1 MKWRSTP
8 AAPSTTHPTTNEKN
22 MQFMTADEAREAF
35 LKYYQERDHLRLPS
49 ASLIPSGDPT
59 LLLTS
64 AGMVPFKP
72 YFSRELEPPY
82 PRVTT
87 VQKSFRTTDIE
98 EVGDATHLTMFEML
112 GNFSFGDYFKKE
124 AIEWGHD
131 ISLNVYGLD
140 PERLFYTVYTDDDE
154 AEQLW
159 VDRGVARERI
169 YRFGDSD
176 NWWGPAGDQGACGP
190 SSELHYYSGDLAA
203 IPDYSD
209 PEIRQV
215 WGPNL
220 TDDFVEYYNLVF
232 TQFNRDLE
240 GIDTPLPFK
249 NIDTGLGLERIA
261 VILQDVKSIYEVDHF
276 QPLIRHIEGMCGKKW
291 GDDPRVTMA
300 INIVAEHARSAA
312 FLIGDGVIP
321 GNSGRGYV
329 LRRVIRR
336 GMLFGREL
344 GVEGLISEV
353 AKVVADVM
361 GHTYPEL
368 RTNGSFIEQVLERE
382 ESSFARTLEQGT
394 ERLHT
399 VIARPD
405 DQIVISGADAAQLY
419 DTYGFPVEMTQEI
432 AGQNGL
438 SVDMEGFEREMEE
451 RREKARSAG
460 TAFIGGA
467 EERKVYESLGIDE
480 TVFLGYN
487 TLIADS
493 TIVGLIREGKVVDSA
508 AEGEEVEIVL
518 DETPFYAARGGQL
531 GDTGTLQSLGTAPV
545 IKIEVDDT
553 RAPFG
558 HINVHFS
565 KVMKGLVKIG
575 DALTAQ
581 VDVDRREKIMR
592 NHTATH
598 LVHAAL
604 REVLGTHVRQSGSVV
619 APDHL
624 RFDFTHMAAMTP
636 DEIKAVQDRV
646 NEKIRTNRP
655 VEVHWML
662 YSKAVEEGALAF
674 FGDTYENEVRT
685 VRIDPPWSYELCGGT
700 HMESTGG
707 IGVFIITSEAGIG
720 SGVRRLVAVTGVG
733 AEDAIYDRFGTVN
746 QMSQLLKAPGEE
758 LSQRTQSLI
767 EDLAA
772 SRREVQKLEEQVLRA
787 SVAGTPNGAGQ
798 KTFDFTL
805 DGPDGNLITA
815 EVKSIPASNIDALRR
830 TADHIRD
837 RMKCGVVV
845 LGAVIDQRPMIVV
858 MVTKD
863 LTKHG
868 LNAGDIAKAIAGKMG
883 GGGGGGSAAVAQ
895 AGGKEPEQLESALE
909 SVREVIEAALAGA
922 QT

>member
-1 MKWRSTP
+1 M
-8 AAPSTTHPTTNEKN
+8 NY
-22 MQFMTADEAREAF
+22 MTADEAREAF

-59 LLLTS
+59 LLLTT

-72 YFSRELEPPY
+72 YFSRELEPPH

-124 AIEWGHD
+124 AIAWGHD
-131 ISLNVYGLD
+131 LSLNVYGLD
-140 PERLFYTVYTDDDE
+140 PERLFFTVYTDDDE

-159 VDRGVARERI
+159 VDQGVARDRI
-169 YRFGDSD
+169 YRFGDAD

-190 SSELHYYSGDLAA
+190 SSELHYYTGDLNAM
-203 IPDYSD
+203 PDYSD
-209 PEIRQV
+209 PEIRRV

-232 TQFNRDLE
+232 TQFNRDLQ
-240 GIDTPLPFK
+240 GNDTPLPSK
-249 NIDTGLGLERIA
+249 NIDTGLGLERI
-261 VILQDVKSIYEVDHF
+261 VTILQGAKSIYEVDHF
-276 QPLIRHIEGMCGKKW
+276 QPLVRHIEGMCGKKW
-291 GDDPRVTMA
+291 GEEPRVTRA

-321 GNSGRGYV
+321 GNNGRGYV

-344 GVEGLISEV
+344 GIEGPVSEV

-368 RTNGSFIEQVLERE
+368 RTNGSFIEQVLDKE

-394 ERLHT
+394 QRLHA
-399 VIARPD
+399 VIRGSNGRSAGSAVPE
-405 DQIVISGADAAQLY
+405 VSEVSEISGADAAQLY
-419 DTYGFPVEMTQEI
+419 DTYGFPVEMTREI

-438 SVDMEGFEREMEE
+438 AVDMDGFRREMRE

-460 TAFIGGA
+460 TAFAGDSEG
-467 EERKVYESLGIDE
+467 RKVYESLGVDE

-487 TLIADS
+487 TLVADS
-493 TIVGLIREGKVVDSA
+493 TVTGLIKNGKAVETATQGD
-508 AEGEEVEIVL
+508 EVEIVL
-518 DETPFYAARGGQL
+518 EETPFYAARGGQV
-531 GDTGTLQSLGTAPV
+531 GDSGTLQSPGSSPDV
-545 IKIEVDDT
+545 MIEVNDT

-558 HINVHFS
+558 HINVHFA
-565 KVMKGLVKIG
+565 KVLKGTVKTG

-581 VDVDRREKIMR
+581 VDEERREKIKR

-604 REVLGTHVRQSGSVV
+604 REVLGQHVRQAGSVV

-636 DEIKAVQDRV
+636 GEIRAVQDRV
-646 NEKIRTNRP
+646 NEKIRNNRP
-655 VEVHWML
+655 VEVQWTI
-662 YSKAVEEGALAF
+662 YSKAVEQGALAF

-700 HMESTGG
+700 HMDSTGG

-720 SGVRRLVAVTGVG
+720 SGVRRIFAVTGVG
-733 AEDAIYDRFGTVN
+733 AEHAIYDRFGKVD
-746 QMSQLLKAPGEE
+746 QMSQLLKVPAEE
-758 LSQRTQSLI
+758 LDQRTRSLMD
-767 EDLAA
+767 ELANA
-772 SRREVQKLEEQVLRA
+772 RRSVQRLEEQVLRA
-787 SVAGTPNGAGQ
+787 SVAGTSGGAEQ
-798 KTFDFTL
+798 KAFDFTV
-805 DGPDGNLITA
+805 DGPDGKPITA
-815 EVKSIPASNIDALRR
+815 EVKSVDASNVDALRR

-837 RMKCGVVV
+837 RMKSGVVA
-845 LGAVIDQRPMIVV
+845 LGSVIDERPMVIV

-863 LTKHG
+863 LTKSG
-868 LNAGDIAKAIAGKMG
+868 LNAGDIAKIIAGKMG
-883 GGGGGGSAAVAQ
+883 GGGGGSPVVAQ
-895 AGGKEPEQLESALE
+895 AGGKDPEQLDEALA
-909 SVREVIEAALAGA
+909 SVREVVEAALRGA
-922 QT
+922 EA

>member
-1 MKWRSTP
+1 MSY
-8 AAPSTTHPTTNEKN
+8 
-22 MQFMTADEAREAF
+22 MTADEAREAF
-35 LKYYQERDHLRLPS
+35 LKYYQDRDHLRLPS

-59 LLLTS
+59 LLLTT

-72 YFSRELEPPY
+72 YFSRELEPPH

-98 EVGDATHLTMFEML
+98 EVGDATHLTLFEML

-124 AIEWGHD
+124 SINWGYD
-131 ISLNVYGLD
+131 ISVNVFGLD
-140 PERLFYTVYTDDDE
+140 PNRLFFTVYKDDDE
-154 AEQLW
+154 AIELW
-159 VDRGVARERI
+159 VDQGVERNRI
-169 YRFGDSD
+169 YRFGDAD

-190 SSELHYYSGDLAA
+190 SSELHYYTGDLDDM
-203 IPDYSD
+203 PDYSD
-209 PEIRQV
+209 PEVRKV

-220 TDDFVEYYNLVF
+220 TNDFVEYYNLVF
-232 TQFNRDLE
+232 TQFNRDLQ
-240 GIDTPLPFK
+240 GNDTPLPFK
-249 NIDTGLGLERIA
+249 NIDTGMGLERIV
-261 VILQDVKSIYEVDHF
+261 VILQGVKSIYEVDHF
-276 QPLIRHIEGMCGKKW
+276 RPLVRHVESMCDKKW
-291 GDDPRVTMA
+291 GEDPKVTAA
-300 INIVAEHARSAA
+300 INIVAEHARSAS

-321 GNSGRGYV
+321 GNTGRGYV

-344 GVEGLISEV
+344 GIEGPVSEV

-368 RTNGSFIEQVLERE
+368 RTNDSFIEQVLDKE

-394 ERLHT
+394 QRLHA
-399 VIARPD
+399 VIGRAGDRSA
-405 DQIVISGADAAQLY
+405 VSGADAAQLY

-438 SVDMEGFEREMEE
+438 SVDMDGFKQEMET

-460 TAFIGGA
+460 TAFAGDSEG
-467 EERKVYESLGIDE
+467 RKVYESLGIDE

-487 TLIADS
+487 TLVADS
-493 TIVGLIREGKVVDSA
+493 TVVGLIKDGKVVESA

-518 DETPFYAARGGQL
+518 EETPFYAARGGQI
-531 GDTGTLQSLGTAPV
+531 GDTGFLRSPGVDPDV
-545 IKIEVDDT
+545 EVEVTDT

-565 KVMKGLVKIG
+565 RVLKGTVKTG

-581 VDVDRREKIMR
+581 VDEVRREQIKR

-604 REVLGTHVRQSGSVV
+604 REVLGPHVRQAGSVV

-624 RFDFTHMAAMTP
+624 RFDFTHMAPLTP
-636 DEIKAVQDRV
+636 DEIRAVQDRV
-646 NEKIRTNRP
+646 NEKIRNNRP
-655 VEVHWML
+655 VEVHWTK

-674 FGDTYENEVRT
+674 FGDTYENDVRT

-700 HMESTGG
+700 HMDMTGG

-720 SGVRRLVAVTGVG
+720 SGVRRLVAVTGTG
-733 AEDAIYDRFGTVN
+733 SEGAIYDRFSTVDR
-746 QMSQLLKAPGEE
+746 MSQLLKVPAEE
-758 LSQRTQSLI
+758 LDQRTRSLMD
-767 EDLAA
+767 ELAA
-772 SRREVQKLEEQVLRA
+772 ARREVQKLEEQVLRA
-787 SVAGTPNGAGQ
+787 SVAGSTGDPGQ
-798 KTFDFTL
+798 KSFDFTL
-805 DGPDGNLITA
+805 EAPGGVTVTA
-815 EVKSIPASNIDALRR
+815 EVKSIPASNVDALRR

-837 RMKCGVVV
+837 RMKSGVVV
-845 LGAVIDQRPMIVV
+845 LGAVIDERPMVVV

-863 LTKHG
+863 LTKTG
-868 LNAGDIAKAIAGKMG
+868 LNAGSIARTIAAKMG
-883 GGGGGGSAAVAQ
+883 GGGGGSPVVAQ
-895 AGGKEPEQLESALE
+895 AGGKEPDQLEPALESA
-909 SVREVIEAALAGA
+909 REVIEAALQGAG
-922 QT
+922 T

>member
-1 MKWRSTP
+1 M
-8 AAPSTTHPTTNEKN
+8 N
-22 MQFMTADEAREAF
+22 FMTADEAREAF

-59 LLLTS
+59 LLLTT

-72 YFSRELEPPY
+72 YFSRELEPPH

-87 VQKSFRTTDIE
+87 AQKSFRTTDIE

-131 ISLNVYGLD
+131 LSLNVYGLD
-140 PERLFYTVYTDDDE
+140 PERLFFTVYTDDDE

-159 VDRGVARERI
+159 IDRGISRDRI
-169 YRFGDSD
+169 YRFGDAD

-190 SSELHYYSGDLAA
+190 SSELHYYSGDLDAM
-203 IPDYSD
+203 PDYTD
-209 PEIRQV
+209 PEIRKV

-240 GIDTPLPFK
+240 GNDTPLPFK
-249 NIDTGLGLERIA
+249 NIDTGLGLERIV
-261 VILQDVKSIYEVDHF
+261 VILQGVRSIYETDSF
-276 QPLIRHIEGMCGKKW
+276 LPIIRHLEGMTGKTW
-291 GDDPRVTMA
+291 GENPRVSSA
-300 INIVAEHARSAA
+300 LNIVAEHARSAS

-321 GNSGRGYV
+321 GNTGRGYV

-344 GVEGLISEV
+344 GIEGPISEV

-368 RTNGSFIEQVLERE
+368 RSNASFIEQVLDKE

-394 ERLHT
+394 RRLHAVLGGSDGNT
-399 VIARPD
+399 AV
-405 DQIVISGADAAQLY
+405 SGEDAAQLY

-432 AGQNGL
+432 AEQNGL
-438 SVDMEGFEREMEE
+438 SVDMEEFAREMEE
-451 RREKARSAG
+451 RRQKARSAG
-460 TAFIGGA
+460 TAFAGDS
-467 EERKVYESLGIDE
+467 EERKVYEALDTDE

-487 TLIADS
+487 TLTADS
-493 TIVGLIREGKVVDSA
+493 TIIGLIKDGKIIDSA
-508 AEGEEVEIVL
+508 SAGEEVEIVL
-518 DETPFYAARGGQL
+518 DETPFYAARGGQI
-531 GDTGTLQSLGTAPV
+531 GDTGVLHSPGVDPAV
-545 IKIEVDDT
+545 EIEVADT

-565 KVMKGLVKIG
+565 KVVKGTVKTG

-581 VDVDRREKIMR
+581 VDEERREQIMR

-604 REVLGTHVRQSGSVV
+604 REVLGSHVRQSGSVV
-619 APDHL
+619 APDLL
-624 RFDFTHMAAMTP
+624 RFDFTHMAPMTQE
-636 DEIKAVQDRV
+636 EIRAVQDRV
-646 NEKIRTNRP
+646 NEKIRKNRP
-655 VEVHWML
+655 VEVHWTI

-720 SGVRRLVAVTGVG
+720 SGVRRLVAVTGMG
-733 AEDAIYDRFGTVN
+733 AEDAIYDRFGTVD
-746 QMSQLLKAPGEE
+746 QVSQVLKVPGEE
-758 LSQRTQSLI
+758 IPQRTQALVS
-767 EDLAA
+767 ELAA
-772 SRREVQKLEEQVLRA
+772 ARREVQKLEEQMLRD
-787 SVAGTPNGAGQ
+787 SVAGSGNGSEQ
-798 KTFDFTL
+798 KTFDFTVE
-805 DGPDGNLITA
+805 GPDGNPINA
-815 EVKSIPASNIDALRR
+815 EVKSVPASNVDALRR

-837 RMKCGVVV
+837 RIKSGVVV
-845 LGAVIDQRPMIVV
+845 LGSVIDERPMLIV

-863 LTKHG
+863 LTKSG
-868 LNAGDIAKAIAGKMG
+868 LNAGNIAKTIAATMG
-883 GGGGGGSAAVAQ
+883 GGGGGSPVVAQ
-895 AGGKEPEQLESALE
+895 AGGKEPDQLMNALE
-909 SVREVIEAALAGA
+909 STREVIEAALASA
-922 QT
+922 QA

>member
-1 MKWRSTP
+1 M
-8 AAPSTTHPTTNEKN
+8 N
-22 MQFMTADEAREAF
+22 FMTVDEAREAF

-59 LLLTS
+59 LLLTT

-72 YFSRELEPPY
+72 YFSRELEPPH

-131 ISLNVYGLD
+131 ISLNVYGLE
-140 PERLFYTVYTDDDE
+140 PERLFFTVYSDDDE

-159 VDRGVARERI
+159 IDQGVARDRI

-190 SSELHYYSGDLAA
+190 SSELHYFSGDLSAM
-203 IPDYSD
+203 PDYSD
-209 PEIRQV
+209 PEIRKV

-220 TDDFVEYYNLVF
+220 TNDFVEYYNLVF
-232 TQFNRDLE
+232 TQFNRDLQ
-240 GIDTPLPFK
+240 GNDTLLPFK

-261 VILQDVKSIYEVDHF
+261 VIMQGVKSIYEVDHF

-291 GDDPRVTMA
+291 GEDQRVTMA
-300 INIVAEHARSAA
+300 INVVAEHARSAA

-336 GMLFGREL
+336 GMLFSREL
-344 GVEGLISEV
+344 GAEGPISEL
-353 AKVVADVM
+353 AKVVAEVM

-368 RTNGSFIEQVLERE
+368 RSNGSFIEQVLDKE

-394 ERLHT
+394 QRLHA
-399 VIARPD
+399 VIDRSSSKTE
-405 DQIVISGADAAQLY
+405 ISGADAAQLY
-419 DTYGFPVEMTQEI
+419 DTYGFPVEMTQEL
-432 AGQNGL
+432 ARQNGL
-438 SVDMEGFEREMEE
+438 SVDMDGFTQEMSE

-460 TAFIGGA
+460 TAFAGDSEG
-467 EERKVYESLGIDE
+467 RKVYESLGIEE

-487 TLIADS
+487 TLVADS
-493 TIVGLIREGKVVDSA
+493 AVAGIVKDGKVVDSA
-508 AEGEEVEIVL
+508 SAGEEVEIVL
-518 DETPFYAARGGQL
+518 EETPFYAARGGQV
-531 GDTGTLQSLGTAPV
+531 GDSGFLRSPGTNPA
-545 IKIEVDDT
+545 IEIEVNDT

-565 KVMKGLVKIG
+565 KVLKGTVKTG
-575 DALTAQ
+575 DALTSH
-581 VDVDRREKIMR
+581 VDEELREKIMR

-636 DEIKAVQDRV
+636 DEIRAVQDRV
-646 NEKIRTNRP
+646 NEKIRNNRP
-655 VEVHWML
+655 VEVLWTI
-662 YSKAVEEGALAF
+662 YSKAVEGGALAF

-720 SGVRRLVAVTGVG
+720 SGVRRIFAVTGVG
-733 AEDAIYDRFGTVN
+733 AEHEIYDRFGTVN
-746 QMSQLLKAPGEE
+746 QVSQLLKVPVEE
-758 LSQRTQSLI
+758 LPGRTKSLI
-767 EDLAA
+767 DDLAVA
-772 SRREVQKLEEQVLRA
+772 RREVQKLEEQVLRA
-787 SVAGTPNGAGQ
+787 SVAGSSGEVDQ
-798 KTFDFTL
+798 KVFDFTL
-805 DGPDGNLITA
+805 DGPGGKPITA
-815 EVKSIPASNIDALRR
+815 EVKSVQASNIDTLRR

-837 RMKCGVVV
+837 RMKSGVVV
-845 LGAVIDQRPMIVV
+845 LGSVIDERPMVIV

-863 LTKHG
+863 LTANG
-868 LNAGDIAKAIAGKMG
+868 LNAGNIAKAIAGKMG
-883 GGGGGGSAAVAQ
+883 GGGGGSPVVAQ
-895 AGGKEPEQLESALE
+895 AGGKTPEQLEVGLE
-909 SVREVIEAALAGA
+909 SAREVIEAALSGA
-922 QT
+922 QA

>member
-1 MKWRSTP
+1 M
-8 AAPSTTHPTTNEKN
+8 N
-22 MQFMTADEAREAF
+22 FMTVDEAREAF

-59 LLLTS
+59 LLLTI

-72 YFSRELEPPY
+72 YFSRELDPPH

-131 ISLNVYGLD
+131 LSLNVYGLE

-159 VDRGVARERI
+159 IDRGVARDRI
-169 YRFGDSD
+169 YRFGDSE

-190 SSELHYYSGDLAA
+190 SSELHYYSGDLSAM
-203 IPDYSD
+203 PDYSD
-209 PEIRQV
+209 PEIRKV

-232 TQFNRDLE
+232 TQFNRDLQ
-240 GIDTPLPFK
+240 GNDTPLPFQ

-261 VILQDVKSIYEVDHF
+261 VIMQGVKSIYEVDHF
-276 QPLIRHIEGMCGKKW
+276 LPLIRHIESMCGKKW
-291 GDDPRVTMA
+291 GEDQRVTMA
-300 INIVAEHARSAA
+300 INVVAEHARSAS

-336 GMLFGREL
+336 GMLFSREL
-344 GVEGLISEV
+344 GVEGPISEL
-353 AKVVADVM
+353 AKVVAEVM

-368 RTNGSFIEQVLERE
+368 RSNGSFIEQVLDKE
-382 ESSFARTLEQGT
+382 ESGFGRTLEQGT
-394 ERLHT
+394 QRLHA
-399 VIARPD
+399 VIGRSSGTAD
-405 DQIVISGADAAQLY
+405 ISGADAAQLY
-419 DTYGFPVEMTQEI
+419 DTYGFPVEMTQEL

-438 SVDMEGFEREMEE
+438 SVDMDGFQREMSE

-460 TAFIGGA
+460 TAFAGDS
-467 EERKVYESLGIDE
+467 EERKVYESLGVEE

-487 TLIADS
+487 TLVADS
-493 TIVGLIREGKVVDSA
+493 TVTGIIKAGQVVDSA
-508 AEGEEVEIVL
+508 SAGEEVEIVL
-518 DETPFYAARGGQL
+518 EETPFYAARGGQV
-531 GDTGTLQSLGTAPV
+531 GDSGFLRSPGTNPA
-545 IKIEVDDT
+545 IEIEVNDT

-558 HINVHFS
+558 HVNVHFS
-565 KVMKGLVKIG
+565 KVLKGTVRTG
-575 DALTAQ
+575 DALTAN
-581 VDVDRREKIMR
+581 VDADRREKIMR

-636 DEIKAVQDRV
+636 DEIRAVQDRV
-646 NEKIRTNRP
+646 NEKIRNNRP
-655 VEVHWML
+655 VEVLWTI
-662 YSKAVEEGALAF
+662 YSKAVEGGALAF

-707 IGVFIITSEAGIG
+707 IGTFIITSEAGIG
-720 SGVRRLVAVTGVG
+720 SGVRRIFAVTGVG
-733 AEDAIYDRFGTVN
+733 AEHAIYERFGTVN
-746 QMSQLLKAPGEE
+746 QVSQLLKVPVEE
-758 LSQRTQSLI
+758 LPLRTQSLI
-767 EDLAA
+767 DDLAA
-772 SRREVQKLEEQVLRA
+772 ARREVQKLEEQVLRA
-787 SVAGTPNGAGQ
+787 SVAGSSGDVDQ
-798 KTFDFTL
+798 KVFDFTV
-805 DGPDGNLITA
+805 DGPNGKPITA
-815 EVKSIPASNIDALRR
+815 EVKSVQASSIDTLRR

-837 RMKCGVVV
+837 RLKRGVVV
-845 LGAVIDQRPMIVV
+845 LGSVIDERPMVIV

-863 LTKHG
+863 LTASG
-868 LNAGDIAKAIAGKMG
+868 LNAGNIAKVIATKMG
-883 GGGGGGSAAVAQ
+883 GGGGGSPVVAQ
-895 AGGKEPEQLESALE
+895 AGGKTPEQLELGLE
-909 SVREVIEAALAGA
+909 SAREVIEAALSGA
-922 QT
+922 QA

>member
-1 MKWRSTP
+1 M
-8 AAPSTTHPTTNEKN
+8 N
-22 MQFMTADEAREAF
+22 FMTVDEAREVF

-59 LLLTS
+59 LLLTT

-72 YFSRELEPPY
+72 YFSRELEPPH

-124 AIEWGHD
+124 AIAWGHD
-131 ISLNVYGLD
+131 ISLNIYGLD
-140 PERLFYTVYTDDDE
+140 PKRLFFTVYTDDDE
-154 AEQLW
+154 AEEIW
-159 VDRGVARERI
+159 VDQGVARDRI
-169 YRFGDSD
+169 YRFGDKD

-190 SSELHYYSGDLAA
+190 SSELHYYTGDLDSM
-203 IPDYSD
+203 PDYSD
-209 PEIRQV
+209 PEIRKV

-220 TDDFVEYYNLVF
+220 TNDFVEYYNLVF
-232 TQFNRDLE
+232 TQFNRDLQ
-240 GIDTPLPFK
+240 GTDTPLPFK

-261 VILQDVKSIYEVDHF
+261 VILQGVNSIYEVDNF
-276 QPLIRHIEGMCGKKW
+276 QPLVRHIEGMCGKRW
-291 GDDPRVTMA
+291 GDDPRVTAA

-336 GMLFGREL
+336 GMLFSREL
-344 GVEGLISEV
+344 GVEGPISELS
-353 AKVVADVM
+353 KVVADVM

-368 RTNGSFIEQVLERE
+368 RTNGSFIEQVLDKE

-394 ERLHT
+394 QRLHA
-399 VIARPD
+399 VIGRSGGQPE
-405 DQIVISGADAAQLY
+405 ISGADAAQLY
-419 DTYGFPVEMTQEI
+419 DTYGFPVEMTREI

-438 SVDMEGFEREMEE
+438 SVDMDGFRREMAE

-460 TAFIGGA
+460 TAFAGDSEG
-467 EERKVYESLGIDE
+467 RKVYESLGIEE

-493 TIVGLIREGKVVDSA
+493 AVVGIIKDGKVVDRASK
-508 AEGEEVEIVL
+508 GEEVEIVL
-518 DETPFYAARGGQL
+518 EETPFYAARGGQV
-531 GDTGTLQSLGTAPV
+531 GDSGVMRSPGSGPA
-545 IKIEVDDT
+545 IEIEVSDT

-565 KVMKGLVKIG
+565 KVLKGVVKTG
-575 DALTAQ
+575 DALTTQ
-581 VDVDRREKIMR
+581 VDEERREKIMR

-636 DEIKAVQDRV
+636 DEIGAVQDRV
-646 NEKIRTNRP
+646 NEKIRNNRP
-655 VEVHWML
+655 VEVLWTI
-662 YSKAVEEGALAF
+662 YSKAVEGGALAF

-720 SGVRRLVAVTGVG
+720 SGVRRIFAVTGIG
-733 AEDAIYDRFGTVN
+733 AEQAIYDRFGTIN
-746 QMSQLLKAPGEE
+746 QVSQLLKVPVDELPG
-758 LSQRTQSLI
+758 RTQSLMD
-767 EDLAA
+767 DLSAA
-772 SRREVQKLEEQVLRA
+772 RREVQKLEEQVLRA
-787 SVAGTPNGAGQ
+787 SVAGASDEAGQ
-798 KTFDFTL
+798 KVFDFTV
-805 DGPDGNLITA
+805 DGPDGKPITA
-815 EVKSIPASNIDALRR
+815 EVKSVQASNIDALRR

-837 RMKCGVVV
+837 RMKSGIVV
-845 LGAVIDQRPMIVV
+845 LGSVIDERPMVIV

-863 LTKHG
+863 LTKYG
-868 LNAGDIAKAIAGKMG
+868 LNAGNIAKVIAGKMG
-883 GGGGGGSAAVAQ
+883 GGGGGSPVVAQ
-895 AGGKEPEQLESALE
+895 AGGKTPEQLDAALE
-909 SVREVIEAALAGA
+909 SAREVIEAALTGA
-922 QT
+922 QA